1 MYLFG
6 GDIIRSVLLQAEKV
20 CFYVYF
26 YACLHFSWTSILST
40 FITVRMFR
48 SVKTYAG
55 VCCFFMSVV
64 SGLSAYFTDWYLI
77 YLFFHGQD
85 ISWQKI
91 DVLCLHLRLSTLFT
105 D

>member
-6 GDIIRSVLLQAEKV
+6 GDIIRPVLLQSEKL

-64 SGLSAYFTDWYLI
+64 SGLSAYLQIGT
-77 YLFFHGQD
+77 
-85 ISWQKI
+85 
-91 DVLCLHLRLSTLFT
+91 LSTFFSRSGYFVAEN
-105 D
+105 